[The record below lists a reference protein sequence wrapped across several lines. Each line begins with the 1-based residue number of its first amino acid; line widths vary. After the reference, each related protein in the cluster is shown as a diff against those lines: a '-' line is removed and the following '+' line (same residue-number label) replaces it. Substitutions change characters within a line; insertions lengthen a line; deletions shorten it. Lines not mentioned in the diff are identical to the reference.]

1 MNLLYPHLTLRQ
13 FLWMTFFGFGGAL
26 VAGAYGILHDQVTF
40 SLGPEY
46 FTEFKFQQFH
56 YLPKTPPERVIV
68 AEIGFLATWWVGFFA
83 GWFMGRISLPHLNPG
98 RAARLSL
105 KGVAV
110 MMLTALV
117 FATASY
123 LMAPTSPDDPRMDTW
138 ERMLAGR
145 DVIDPV
151 AFVQVAYIHNAS
163 YLGGLVGLIIALLWM
178 RKVRKTA

>member
-1 MNLLYPHLTLRQ
+1 MNLLYPRLTLRQ
-13 FLWMTFFGFGGAL
+13 FLWNIGFGFGAAL
-26 VAGAYGILHDQVTF
+26 IAGVYGILHDQVTF
-40 SLGPEY
+40 EIGPEY
-46 FTEFKFQQFH
+46 FTEFKFQQFY
-56 YLPKTPPERVIV
+56 YLSKTPPERVVV

-83 GWFMGRISLPHLNPG
+83 GWFMGRISLPHLNP
-98 RAARLSL
+98 RHAARLSL

-117 FATASY
+117 FASASY
-123 LMAPTSPDDPRMDTW
+123 LMAPSIPEDPRMNTW

-178 RKVRKTA
+178 RKTRKTA